1 MKEGF
6 GMTYIYPDE
15 LFYKTHKI
23 SQKHFLLKLHGL
35 RKENKKEQVSKLI
48 STLCDDE
55 SHQGRRGVLSMTQ
68 VKSIVKKQ
76 E

>member
-23 SQKHFLLKLHGL
+23 SQKDFLLKLHGL
-35 RKENKKEQVSKLI
+35 RKENKEEQV
-48 STLCDDE
+48 
-55 SHQGRRGVLSMTQ
+55 
-68 VKSIVKKQ
+68 
-76 E
+76 